1 MYFWCFLIPKHAI
14 ISTIPRE
21 KPAGPFKDQII
32 ERRSSVIKN
41 ENETAED
48 LDLTGEPLDMGFD
61 PNQEWNLSVSGED
74 GGLSGVR
81 GPRLK
86 GLKLSQ
92 ARVWLSKREENER
105 WALVEGGENVYL
117 GSRVDSNQTML
128 SKVGRENN
136 SNDCAPL
143 NQSYLVLKVTWAPSS
158 SLSNLSSQLQKV
170 FPSTI
175 NDRRYT
181 QRPR

>member
-1 MYFWCFLIPKHAI
+1 M
-14 ISTIPRE
+14 
-21 KPAGPFKDQII
+21 
-32 ERRSSVIKN
+32 IKN

-92 ARVWLSKREENER
+92 ARVWFLPCFGTK
-105 WALVEGGENVYL
+105 GEF
-117 GSRVDSNQTML
+117 G
-128 SKVGRENN
+128 
-136 SNDCAPL
+136 
-143 NQSYLVLKVTWAPSS
+143 QSLT
-158 SLSNLSSQLQKV
+158 
-170 FPSTI
+170 
-175 NDRRYT
+175 
-181 QRPR
+181 